1 MTIQKV
7 GLAATYDE
15 SSAGKDGTKSAKK
28 AKNAKAKDAKASDG
42 GSSNGALFGA
52 AAAGL
57 AVGLAANLGRKAVVQ
72 GVSVAAG
79 DWDQALATEHAL
91 ALKIFDALEATEN
104 KQKVKRSTLLMSL
117 KHALMKHAVQ
127 EENVIYPALR
137 DAGKTEAA
145 DHLNHDHGYV
155 KDYLYHLENLPK
167 DSPEFLTTL
176 ARFRADI
183 EKHIREEED
192 ELYPAMKASLDSATN
207 KKLTMMMNKEGFKVA

>member
-15 SSAGKDGTKSAKK
+15 SGASSKKSGKSAG
-28 AKNAKAKDAKASDG
+28 G
-42 GSSNGALFGA
+42 GSGSGAVLGA

-72 GVSVAAG
+72 GVTAVSG

-91 ALKIFDALEATEN
+91 TLKLFDALEATTA
-104 KQKVKRSTLLMSL
+104 KQKAKRSTLLMQL
-117 KHALMKHAVQ
+117 KHALLKHAVQ

-155 KDYLYHLENLPK
+155 KDYLYDLENLPK
-167 DSPEFLTTL
+167 DSPEFLPTV
-176 ARFRADI
+176 ARFRADLQ
-183 EKHIREEED
+183 KHMREEED
-192 ELYPAMKASLDSATN
+192 ELYPAMKASLDKATN
-207 KKLTMMMNKEGFKVA
+207 KKLTLMMNKEGFKVA

>member
-15 SSAGKDGTKSAKK
+15 SSSGGNGAKSSKKTKAEGAKTS
-28 AKNAKAKDAKASDG
+28 SDG

-72 GVSVAAG
+72 GVTAASG
-79 DWDQALATEHAL
+79 DWDQALATEHAMT
-91 ALKIFDALEATEN
+91 LKVFDALEATTD
-104 KQKVKRSTLLMSL
+104 KQKAKRSTLLMTL
-117 KHALMKHAVQ
+117 KHALTKHAVQ

-155 KDYLYHLENLPK
+155 KDYLYHLENMPK

-176 ARFRADI
+176 ARFRTDI

-192 ELYPAMKASLDSATN
+192 ELYPAMKASLDAATN
-207 KKLTMMMNKEGFKVA
+207 KKLTLMMNKEGFKIA

>member
-7 GLAATYDE
+7 GNAAKYDN
-15 SSAGKDGTKSAKK
+15 GTDGG
-28 AKNAKAKDAKASDG
+28 AKASKKSRKKGTAEG
-42 GSSNGALFGA
+42 GSGSSTGAVLGA

-79 DWDQALATEHAL
+79 DWDEALATEHKMAL
-91 ALKIFDALEATEN
+91 TIFDALEKTEN

-117 KHALMKHAVQ
+117 KHALLKHAVQ

-137 DAGKTEAA
+137 DAGKVEAA

-155 KDYLYHLENLPK
+155 KDYLYDLENLPK
-167 DSPEFLTTL
+167 DSPQFLTTL
-176 ARFRADI
+176 AKFRTDI

-192 ELYPAMKASLDSATN
+192 ELYPAMKASLDKATN
-207 KKLTMMMNKEGFKVA
+207 KKLTIMMNKEGFKVA

>member
-15 SSAGKDGTKSAKK
+15 TNVGTGSGRKGKATKADKPAKSSSE
-28 AKNAKAKDAKASDG
+28 
-42 GSSNGALFGA
+42 GSSSGALLGA

-57 AVGLAANLGRKAVVQ
+57 AVGLAANLTRKAAVQ
-72 GVSVAAG
+72 GVSFAAG
-79 DWDQALATEHAL
+79 DWDQALATEHAM

-104 KQKVKRSTLLMSL
+104 KQKLKRSTLLMSL

-145 DHLNHDHGYV
+145 DHLNHV
-155 KDYLYHLENLPK
+155 
-167 DSPEFLTTL
+167 T
-176 ARFRADI
+176 
-183 EKHIREEED
+183 
-192 ELYPAMKASLDSATN
+192 AT
-207 KKLTMMMNKEGFKVA
+207 

>member
-7 GLAATYDE
+7 GSAADYQ
-15 SSAGKDGTKSAKK
+15 SSATVTKADDGNKSKK
-28 AKNAKAKDAKASDG
+28 KSPDG
-42 GSSNGALFGA
+42 GSGASSGAVLGA

-57 AVGLAANLGRKAVVQ
+57 AVGLAANLGRKAMVQ

-79 DWDQALATEHAL
+79 SWDQALATEHKM
-91 ALKIFDALEATEN
+91 ALKIMDALAATEN
-104 KQKVKRSTLLMSL
+104 KQKVKRSTLLMTL

-137 DAGKTEAA
+137 DSGNTEAA

-155 KDYLYHLENLPK
+155 KQYLYELENLPK
-167 DSPEFLTTL
+167 DSPKFLTTL
-176 ARFRADI
+176 ADFRRDI

-192 ELYPAMKASLDSATN
+192 DLYPKMKASLDAATN
-207 KKLTMMMNKEGFKVA
+207 KKLTLMMNKEGFKVA